1 MSLEEEIAGLDL
13 CLVTPRH
20 GYSEHAARAA
30 GWRNRLARLG
40 LRLPLFLV
48 RDLGLL
54 WALPHALLELEAL
67 AEAGQS
73 SNLGELGGLRGRY
86 GSLLATIAHCEP
98 VAEAA
103 TLRLGD
109 DVIAVLLYRLCK
121 DLPAARAGTGVAS
134 EPPFEL
140 PLVASAYQKSAV
152 LDLQGRVSLARHQ
165 AFLQELL
172 GGDTAQFLTLR
183 CELVDTATLKL
194 LGAQKDGDAGYLDGS
209 GDLLELLSALSAAQA
224 RDVARFALELLPS
237 LFESH
242 RTAGVQHYPSGGY
255 AALERRGAL
264 DGLPPGEL
272 LADSELLLSRLLEG
286 ELPTYGRER
295 QAEDE
300 PPQHLVLV
308 DASPGMFGLRQVFA
322 RGLALAML
330 KDLQQ
335 RGARTTLRFFD
346 ARLHEAVSGASR
358 RVLPLLIG
366 WGWNLQSGRS
376 YATVLRELLS
386 ELRQSAP
393 ARSGGALTIH
403 LITHAEFHVP
413 VELVRAL
420 AERARLHC
428 VYVLPAHGLALGYL
442 NLLSRYDIIEESA
455 LARTEVRRARA
466 LAIATSA
473 SAI

>member
-1 MSLEEEIAGLDL
+1 MSLEEEIAGLGL

-54 WALPHALLELEAL
+54 WALPHTLLDIGVSEEP
-67 AEAGQS
+67 EQS
-73 SNLGELGGLRGRY
+73 MDLDVVRARYQGL
-86 GSLLATIAHCEP
+86 LDTIAHCEP

-121 DLPAARAGTGVAS
+121 DLSAARAATP
-134 EPPFEL
+134 EPYFEL
-140 PLVASAYQKSAV
+140 PLAASAYQKSKV
-152 LDLQGRVSLARHQ
+152 LELIGRVSLARHR
-165 AFLQELL
+165 AFLASLL
-172 GGDTAQFLTLR
+172 DGDTAQFLTLR

-386 ELRQSAP
+386 ELRQSTP
-393 ARSGGALTIH
+393 ARLGGALTIH

-428 VYVLPAHGLALGYL
+428 VYLLPAHGLALGYL
-442 NLLSRYDIIEESA
+442 SLLSRYDIIEESA
-455 LARTEVRRARA
+455 LARTEIRRARA

-473 SAI
+473 SEI